1 MGYVEGSAQELD
13 KREAKVKA
21 MGGAEQVQKQHNAKK
36 MTARERLDLLFD
48 KGSFCE
54 IGMLVQHR
62 SADFDMPKTYIA
74 GDGVITGHGTVNGR
88 PIFAY
93 AQDFTSMGGTV
104 GEAHARKIAKVIDMA
119 MCDKVPLVGLCDS
132 GGARIQEGIDAL
144 TGYAAILF
152 RNSIAS
158 GVIPQITAVM
168 GPTAG
173 GAVYSPA
180 LTDWVFMVENT
191 SCMFVTG
198 PDVVKAV
205 MGEDVDQQ
213 GLGGAMVH
221 GKKTGVAHF
230 VCSDDKQTI
239 EMIKQLL
246 GYLPLSYTDKNP
258 PVVENDDDPHRTAPL
273 LDKILPD
280 NPQRAYDM
288 KEIIQAIV
296 DNGEFLETH
305 RYFARNIITCFARME
320 GRTVGIIANQP
331 LHMAGCLDVDASD
344 KATRFIRFCDCF
356 NIPIITFV
364 DVPGYLPGTNQEH
377 SGIIRHGAKLL
388 WAYAEATVPKISM
401 VIHKNYGGSYLALAS
416 REMGIDYVLA
426 WPTAE
431 IAVMG
436 AEGAA
441 AIIHRR
447 EINADSNPEA
457 KRQEK
462 IEEYR
467 KHFSNPFIAASRG
480 LVDDIIQPRFS
491 RARIIDVLRI
501 LRNKDEVRPAKKH
514 GNIPV

>member
-1 MGYVEGSAQELD
+1 MGYVEESAQELE
-13 KREAKVKA
+13 KREARVRA
-21 MGGAEQVQKQHNAKK
+21 MGGEDQVQKQHNAAKL
-36 MTARERLDLLFD
+36 TARERLDLLFD
-48 KGSFCE
+48 HGSFCE
-54 IGMLVQHR
+54 MDMLVQHR
-62 SADFDMPKTYIA
+62 SIDFDMPQTYVA
-74 GDGVITGHGTVNGR
+74 SDGVITGHGMVNGR
-88 PIFAY
+88 PLFAY

-104 GEAHARKIAKVIDMA
+104 GEAHARKVAKIIDMA
-119 MCDKVPLVGLCDS
+119 MCSRVPLVGLCDS

-144 TGYAAILF
+144 TGYASILF

-180 LTDWVFMVENT
+180 LTDWVFMVEKT

-205 MGEDVDQQ
+205 MGEDISQQ
-213 GLGGAMVH
+213 ELGGALVH
-221 GKKTGVAHF
+221 GTKTGVAHF
-230 VCSDDKQTI
+230 VCPDDSQTI
-239 EMIKQLL
+239 AMIKQLL
-246 GYLPLSYTDKNP
+246 SYLPLSYADKNP
-258 PVVENDDDPHRTAPL
+258 PVSINDDDPHRIAPS
-273 LDKILPD
+273 LDKALPD

-288 KEIIQAIV
+288 KEIIQTIV
-296 DNGEFLETH
+296 DKGEFLETH
-305 RYFARNIITCFARME
+305 RHFARNIITCFARME
-320 GRTVGIIANQP
+320 GRTVGLVANQP
-331 LHMAGCLDVDASD
+331 LYMAGCLDVDASD

-356 NIPIITFV
+356 NIPIITLV
-364 DVPGYLPGTNQEH
+364 DVPGYLPGKSQEH

-388 WAYAEATVPKISM
+388 WAYAEATVPKITM
-401 VIHKNYGGSYLALAS
+401 VIHKNYGGSYMALAG

-447 EINADSNPEA
+447 EIKSAPDSEK

-467 KHFSNPFIAASRG
+467 KHFSNPYIAASRG
-480 LVDDIIQPRFS
+480 LVDAIIQPRFS
-491 RARIIDVLRI
+491 RARIIDILRVLRD
-501 LRNKDEVRPAKKH
+501 KSEVRPAKKH